1 MTDIDARA
9 FPPAVSRSRPS
20 SRSARPV
27 SPSRRDVLVGAAALV
42 LPTFASAGE
51 PAAVRPGVALR
62 FPRDHGAHPGYRT
75 EWWYITGWLRA
86 GGDRELGFQV
96 TFFRSRPGLQ
106 DTSPSRFAPKQL
118 LFAHAAIADPR
129 QGRLRHDQRAARTGF
144 GLTEFSETT
153 TDVHLDDW
161 RLRLDGERYR
171 ATLVAEGFALEL
183 DCTPTQPV
191 LLQGDKGYSRKGPR
205 AEQASHYYSRPQ
217 LSVAGAVTL
226 ENQRL
231 PVTGTAWLDHEWS
244 SEYLAPGA
252 VGWDW
257 TGLNL
262 DDGGALM
269 AFRIRDRDGTP
280 LWAGGS
286 RRSPGGALR
295 AFTASEVRF
304 EPVRWWSS
312 PRTGARYPVA
322 MRVAVPDA
330 VIDLAP
336 LMDDQELDSRAS
348 VGAVYWEGAVRAAT
362 AGRAVG
368 KGYLEL
374 TGYLGKLSM

>member
-1 MTDIDARA
+1 ML
-9 FPPAVSRSRPS
+9 
-20 SRSARPV
+20 PV
-27 SPSRRDVLVGAAALV
+27 SLPGAPFRAKRRAVLATAV
-42 LPTFASAGE
+42 LLFPGFATAGE
-51 PAAVRPGVALR
+51 LAAVRPGVPLR
-62 FPRDHGAHPGYRT
+62 FPRDHGAHPGFRT

-86 GGDRELGFQV
+86 GADGDVGFQV

-106 DTSPSRFAPKQL
+106 DDSPSRFAPKQL
-118 LFAHAAIADPR
+118 LFAHAAIADAR
-129 QGRLRHDQRAARTGF
+129 HGRLRHDQRAARTGF
-144 GLTEFSETT
+144 GLAEFAEAT
-153 TDVHLDDW
+153 TDVHLEDW
-161 RLRLDGERYR
+161 SLRLDAERYR
-171 ATLVAEGFALEL
+171 AQVAADSFALEL
-183 DCTPTQPV
+183 DCIATQPV

-205 AEQASHYYSRPQ
+205 IEQASHYYSRPH
-217 LSVAGAVTL
+217 LAVSGQVTVDG
-226 ENQRL
+226 QRL
-231 PVTGTAWLDHEWS
+231 PVTGRAWLDHEWS

-252 VGWDW
+252 IGWDW

-269 AFRIRDRDGTP
+269 AFRIRDRDGAT

-286 RRSPGGALR
+286 HRSPGGTVR
-295 AFTASEVRF
+295 AFAANEVVV

-322 MRVAVPDA
+322 MRVTVPGA

-348 VGAVYWEGAVRAAT
+348 VGAVYWEGAVRAT
-362 AGRAVG
+362 SAGRAVG

-374 TGYLGKLSM
+374 TGYLGKLRM